1 MTPTPVNAIQ
11 RMAVFVDIENVA
23 GYCGYLGVPVD
34 ITPVLAQL
42 ASLARPIFRR
52 SFGDI
57 SALPRPFQPYE
68 VRRMLQQNHIMHE
81 DIPHRPSSYS
91 KNSADIRLVVE
102 AVALAHQR
110 PDLTHFAIFSN
121 DRDFIPLFNHLREL
135 GKVVIGCGPSRAMVN
150 EDYLNACDQF
160 LFHDD
165 IVVVPVASVVLTP
178 PVAAP
183 AENPSEPPSAT
194 PAPVPTLRQQE
205 AELAHPATEAAP
217 LSDVERLL
225 AAVHSVQASGLLS
238 VSPQV
243 AGRMKKMFPDFDV
256 KLLFGSFKRFCLAQA
271 ETGKIRLENADQPT
285 FLILPDDAPPASPPA
300 PKPATPTE
308 EAPSL
313 TELYRQWVQR
323 KMRITMPS
331 PLVREQLYTALQ
343 TELAARP
350 DEMPISL
357 KELSDRA
364 GSGTPEMKN
373 VAFRVFYG
381 LFRSRALHCKLTEDA
396 FNPGVLGLKVEPAQL
411 DSYFVT
417 NTLNSFHHDAAGL
430 PFDEAAWSALMY
442 GEPAAMGAM
451 ESTPDAA
458 ATPTPQEALTER
470 PSREEAFWLRYPKP
484 ATVVSEAPAPTP
496 FTEEAQQLL
505 NL

>member
-1 MTPTPVNAIQ
+1 MTSTTANALS

-34 ITPVLAQL
+34 ITPVLTQL
-42 ASLARPIFRR
+42 SRLARPIFRR

-110 PDLTHFAIFSN
+110 PDLTHFVIFSN

-160 LFHDD
+160 LFHDE
-165 IVVVPVASVVLTP
+165 IVAVPTMPAAAAPVTP
-178 PVAAP
+178 VTLPAAEEPPREPVEAHLPAAP
-183 AENPSEPPSAT
+183 ALPPAD
-194 PAPVPTLRQQE
+194 P
-205 AELAHPATEAAP
+205 AP
-217 LSDVERLL
+217 LSTHAPSDLERLL
-225 AAVHSVQASGLLS
+225 AAIHSVQAGGQMS

-243 AGRMKKMFPDFDV
+243 AGRMKQMFPDFDV
-256 KLLFGSFKRFCLAQA
+256 KLLFGTFKRFCLLQA
-271 ETGKIRLENADQPT
+271 ETGKIRLENTDRPT
-285 FLILPDDAPPASPPA
+285 FLILPDDAPPSSPVEPPPRFEVEA
-300 PKPATPTE
+300 EADTP
-308 EAPSL
+308 PL
-313 TELYRQWVQR
+313 TAQYRQWVQR
-323 KMRITMPS
+323 KMRMSMPT
-331 PLVREQLYTALQ
+331 PLEREQLYAALEA
-343 TELAARP
+343 ELAARP
-350 DEMPISL
+350 DDAPISL
-357 KELSDRA
+357 KELADRA

-381 LFRSRALHCKLTEDA
+381 LFRSRALLCKLTDDA
-396 FNPGVLGLKVEPAQL
+396 FNPGVLGLKVPAAQL
-411 DSYFVT
+411 DTYFVN
-417 NTLNSFHHDAAGL
+417 NTLNSFHHDDSGL
-430 PFDEAAWSALMY
+430 PFDESAWSALMY
-442 GEPAAMGAM
+442 ETPA
-451 ESTPDAA
+451 SP
-458 ATPTPQEALTER
+458 ALAN
-470 PSREEAFWLRYPKP
+470 EE
-484 ATVVSEAPAPTP
+484 
-496 FTEEAQQLL
+496 QMLL

>member
-1 MTPTPVNAIQ
+1 MTTTTNAQQ

-42 ASLARPIFRR
+42 TQLARPIFRR

-68 VRRMLQQNHIMHE
+68 VRRMLQQNQIMHE

-135 GKVVIGCGPSRAMVN
+135 GKVVIGCGPSRSMVN
-150 EDYLNACDQF
+150 EDYLNACDLF
-160 LFHDD
+160 MFHDD
-165 IVVVPVASVVLTP
+165 IVVVPAAAPVAPAVA
-178 PVAAP
+178 VAAP
-183 AENPSEPPSAT
+183 AEHPDTAAPGSTPPAAT
-194 PAPVPTLRQQE
+194 RPAPELERPGAE
-205 AELAHPATEAAP
+205 ASAP
-217 LSDVERLL
+217 PSDVERLL
-225 AAVHSVQASGLLS
+225 AAVHSVQATGQMS

-243 AGRMKKMFPDFDV
+243 AGRMKKMFPDFDA
-256 KLLFGSFKRFCLAQA
+256 KLLFGSFKRFCLAQT
-271 ETGKIRLENADQPT
+271 ETGKIRLENVDQPT
-285 FLILPDDAPPASPPA
+285 FLILPHDGQPASPLA
-300 PKPATPTE
+300 SEA
-308 EAPSL
+308 EAPPL
-313 TELYRQWVQR
+313 LAQYRQWVQR
-323 KMRITMPS
+323 KMRITMPT
-331 PLVREQLYTALQ
+331 PAVRAQLYSALQ
-343 TELAARP
+343 TELAAHP
-350 DEMPISL
+350 DAAPISL
-357 KELSDRA
+357 KELADRA

-381 LFRSRALHCKLTEDA
+381 LFRSRALLCKLTEDA

-417 NTLNSFHHDAAGL
+417 NTLNSFHHDASGL
-430 PFDEAAWSALMY
+430 PFEESAWSALMS
-442 GEPAAMGAM
+442 GEPAAAV
-451 ESTPDAA
+451 
-458 ATPTPQEALTER
+458 EALEVVAAPPDVVAEPAAPDRLPER
-470 PSREEAFWLRYPKP
+470 PSREETFWLRYPKP
-484 ATVVSEAPAPTP
+484 ATALPETPAPTP
-496 FTEEAQQLL
+496 FSEEAQQLL

>member
-1 MTPTPVNAIQ
+1 MTSTTANALS

-34 ITPVLAQL
+34 ITPVLTQL
-42 ASLARPIFRR
+42 SRLARPIFRR

-110 PDLTHFAIFSN
+110 PDLTHFVIFSN

-160 LFHDD
+160 LFHDE
-165 IVVVPVASVVLTP
+165 IVAVPAIPAAAAPATP
-178 PVAAP
+178 VTLPAAEEPREPVAAIPPEAP
-183 AENPSEPPSAT
+183 ALPPAD
-194 PAPVPTLRQQE
+194 P
-205 AELAHPATEAAP
+205 AP
-217 LSDVERLL
+217 LSTHAPSDLERLL
-225 AAVHSVQASGLLS
+225 AAIHSVQAGGQMS

-243 AGRMKKMFPDFDV
+243 AGRMKQMFPDFDV
-256 KLLFGSFKRFCLAQA
+256 KLLFGTFKRFCLLQA
-271 ETGKIRLENADQPT
+271 ETGKIRLENTDRPT
-285 FLILPDDAPPASPPA
+285 FLILPNDAPPSSPVEP
-300 PKPATPTE
+300 PTRFAAE
-308 EAPSL
+308 VEAEAETPSL
-313 TELYRQWVQR
+313 TARYRQWVQR
-323 KMRITMPS
+323 KMRMSMPT
-331 PLVREQLYTALQ
+331 PLEREQLYTALEA
-343 TELAARP
+343 ELAARP
-350 DEMPISL
+350 DEAPISL
-357 KELSDRA
+357 KELADRA

-381 LFRSRALHCKLTEDA
+381 LFRSRALLCKLTDDA
-396 FNPGVLGLKVEPAQL
+396 FNPGVLGLKVPAAQL
-411 DSYFVT
+411 DTYFVT
-417 NTLNSFHHDAAGL
+417 NTLNSFHHDDSGL
-430 PFDEAAWSALMY
+430 PFDESAWSALMY
-442 GEPAAMGAM
+442 ETPA
-451 ESTPDAA
+451 SP
-458 ATPTPQEALTER
+458 ALADETQ
-470 PSREEAFWLRYPKP
+470 
-484 ATVVSEAPAPTP
+484 T
-496 FTEEAQQLL
+496 LL

>member
-1 MTPTPVNAIQ
+1 MTSTTANALS

-34 ITPVLAQL
+34 ITPVLTQL
-42 ASLARPIFRR
+42 SRLARPIFRR

-110 PDLTHFAIFSN
+110 PDLTHFVIFSN

-160 LFHDD
+160 LFHDE
-165 IVVVPVASVVLTP
+165 IVAVPAIPAAAAPATP
-178 PVAAP
+178 VTLPAAEEPREPVAAISP
-183 AENPSEPPSAT
+183 AT
-194 PAPVPTLRQQE
+194 PALPPADQE
-205 AELAHPATEAAP
+205 P
-217 LSDVERLL
+217 LSTHAPSDLERLL
-225 AAVHSVQASGLLS
+225 AAVHSVQAGGQMS

-243 AGRMKKMFPDFDV
+243 AGRMKQMFPDFDV
-256 KLLFGSFKRFCLAQA
+256 KLLFGTFKRFCLLQA
-271 ETGKIRLENADQPT
+271 ETGKIRLENTDRPT
-285 FLILPDDAPPASPPA
+285 FLILSDDAPPSSPVEPPTRFEVEA
-300 PKPATPTE
+300 EADTP
-308 EAPSL
+308 PL
-313 TELYRQWVQR
+313 TAQYRQWVQR
-323 KMRITMPS
+323 KMRMSMPT
-331 PLVREQLYTALQ
+331 PLEREQLYAALEA
-343 TELAARP
+343 ELAARP
-350 DEMPISL
+350 DETPISL
-357 KELSDRA
+357 KELADRA

-381 LFRSRALHCKLTEDA
+381 LFRSRALLCKLTDDA
-396 FNPGVLGLKVEPAQL
+396 FNPGVLGLKVPAAQL
-411 DSYFVT
+411 DTYFVT
-417 NTLNSFHHDAAGL
+417 NTLNSFHHDDSGL
-430 PFDEAAWSALMY
+430 PFDESAWSALMY
-442 GEPAAMGAM
+442 ETPA
-451 ESTPDAA
+451 SP
-458 ATPTPQEALTER
+458 ALADETQ
-470 PSREEAFWLRYPKP
+470 A
-484 ATVVSEAPAPTP
+484 
-496 FTEEAQQLL
+496 LL